1 MYLRPVHDVPSL
13 LRVSPSSHPHVRP
26 VGIGKQNKA
35 HPPFLVAQCVF
46 SVKKKRRYQIQ
57 CAQHVS
63 GITFIRD
70 TKSRKIGKTNNLK
83 FLKTIF
89 LIYYDYMFDKHTRKV

>member
-35 HPPFLVAQCVF
+35 HPPFLVAQCVL
-46 SVKKKRRYQIQ
+46 SVKKTVDIKFSVHNTFLEKLYQ
-57 CAQHVS
+57 
-63 GITFIRD
+63 GR
-70 TKSRKIGKTNNLK
+70 
-83 FLKTIF
+83 
-89 LIYYDYMFDKHTRKV
+89 

>member
-35 HPPFLVAQCVF
+35 QPPFLVAQYVF
-46 SVKKKRRYQIQ
+46 SVKKKPVDIKFSV
-57 CAQHVS
+57 HN
-63 GITFIRD
+63 TF
-70 TKSRKIGKTNNLK
+70 LE
-83 FLKTIF
+83 
-89 LIYYDYMFDKHTRKV
+89 

>member
-1 MYLRPVHDVPSL
+1 VKSL
-13 LRVSPSSHPHVRP
+13 LGVSPSSHPHVRP
-26 VGIGKQNKA
+26 VGIGKQIKA

-46 SVKKKRRYQIQ
+46 SVKKPRRYQIQ

-70 TKSRKIGKTNNLK
+70 AKNRKFGKRNNLK